1 MSMALIKYPSRDMTT
16 ERQVFSVPGSV
27 YAYGFYDDNNAGH
40 CGPAPMAVVLVVYF
54 PGSLKAL
61 VLMACEEI

>member
-1 MSMALIKYPSRDMTT
+1 MTT
-16 ERQVFSVPGSV
+16 ERQAFPVPGSV
-27 YAYGFYDDNNAGH
+27 YACGLYDDNNAGH

-61 VLMACEEI
+61 VLMACEET